1 MTKFKIGIIGAGMR
15 AMFLMNEILEREE
28 LQVVALSDVSEHSM
42 NQLSSKYEKQWDKY
56 TNYNDLLSRQ
66 DIEGVVILS
75 PDYVH
80 EEQAVAAFQAGKHV
94 FLEKPIAIT
103 LEGGKRVIEAR
114 DKSGKILLVGF
125 VLRYNKAYRKMKE
138 LIDSD
143 IIGEV
148 KTGWVLHSVGSGSDW
163 YFHDWHG
170 RIENTGGL
178 LLQKGS
184 HDLDM
189 INWIVASKIKRIAA
203 LGSQDFFGG
212 DKSNHLVCQKCE
224 DKNNCSEAIVER
236 NISFKIPDG
245 KSAEV
250 IYNQWRNQCV
260 YRKEVDVLDNH
271 LMLLHYENGIKVSYM
286 ECHYTP
292 EDNREYVFIGTKGK
306 LKLDDAKDLITVQ
319 LRHNMYDKEEK
330 ISFENLQMSEGHGG
344 GDKHIIDDFI
354 YGLKT
359 GKQPKVGGEAGLEA
373 IEIGIAAHE
382 AIVFGKD
389 KHFIN

>member
-1 MTKFKIGIIGAGMR
+1 MRKFRIGIIGAGMR
-15 AMFLMNEILEREE
+15 AIFLMNEILERKE
-28 LQVVALSDVSEHSM
+28 LQVVALSDVSEYSM
-42 NQLSSKYEKQWDKY
+42 NQLCNKFDQQWHKYK
-56 TNYNDLLSRQ
+56 NYQDLLARE
-66 DIEGVVILS
+66 DIEGVIILS

-103 LEGGKRVIEAR
+103 IEGGKRVIEAR

-138 LIDSD
+138 LIDSG

-170 RIENTGGL
+170 SMKNTGGL

-189 INWIVASKIKRIAA
+189 INWIVNSKVKRIVA
-203 LGSQDFFGG
+203 LGSQDLFGG
-212 DKSNHLVCQKCE
+212 DKSNDLVCQKCE
-224 DKNNCSEAIVER
+224 DRGYCSEAIVDR
-236 NISFKIPDG
+236 NISWKRPDG
-245 KSAEV
+245 KGAEV
-250 IYNQWRNQCV
+250 LYNQWRNQCV

-271 LMLLHYENGIKVSYM
+271 LMLLDYESGVKVSYM

-292 EDNREYVFIGTKGK
+292 EDNREYIFIGTKGK
-306 LKLDDAKDLITVQ
+306 LKLDDSKDLITIQ
-319 LRHNMYDKEEK
+319 LRNSIYDREEK
-330 ISFENLQMSEGHGG
+330 TTFENLQMSEGHGG

-354 YGLKT
+354 QGLKT
-359 GKQPKVGGEAGLEA
+359 GKQPKVGGEAGLKA
-373 IEIGIAAHE
+373 IEIGIVAQEVIA
-382 AIVFGKD
+382 FGED
-389 KHFIN
+389 NQFLN